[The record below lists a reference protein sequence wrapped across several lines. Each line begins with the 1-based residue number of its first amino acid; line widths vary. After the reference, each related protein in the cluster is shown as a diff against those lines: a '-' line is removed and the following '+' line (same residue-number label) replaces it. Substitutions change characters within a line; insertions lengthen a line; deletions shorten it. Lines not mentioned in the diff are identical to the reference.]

1 MKTDRK
7 KIMMI
12 FGTRPEATKICPVV
26 QELKKYPDWFETKVI
41 VTGQHKEQLQQ
52 ILSHF
57 NIQPDVDLT
66 LMKENQTLAYLTSAA
81 ITELDKI
88 LSEERP
94 DLILVHG
101 DTQTAVCG
109 GMAAFFHKI
118 PIGHIEAGLR
128 SQNKYSPWPEEIN
141 RRIVDVVSDF
151 LFAPTSTSK
160 ENLIREGYNE
170 ANIYVT
176 GQTAVDAAVLTKK
189 SNYNFKDEN
198 LNRLIEHKGRII
210 TVTAHRKENYGSPM
224 IGMFRAIRRVADE
237 NPDISVIYPIH
248 LSPVVREIAN
258 QILTGH
264 DRIHLIDPI
273 DYPDMINLMARSYL
287 ILSDSGGLQEEAPVL
302 KKPLV
307 LMRETTERPE
317 ALTANAVCLSGTDE
331 GKIHTITT
339 KLLTDLNY
347 YESMS
352 RAENPFGD
360 GMASKRIVQIIA
372 YYFGLTPNLPIE
384 FNSK

>member
-7 KIMMI
+7 KIMLI

-52 ILSHF
+52 ALSNF

-81 ITELDKI
+81 ITGLDKI
-88 LSEERP
+88 ISEERP

-101 DTQTAVCG
+101 DTQTAVSG
-109 GMAAFFHKI
+109 GMTAFFHKI

-141 RRIVDVVSDF
+141 RKIVDVVSDF
-151 LFAPTSTSK
+151 LFAPTSISK

-170 ANIYVT
+170 TNIYVT
-176 GQTAVDAAVLTKK
+176 GQTAVDAAILTKK
-189 SNYNFKDEN
+189 SNYNFKDDTI
-198 LNRLIEHKGRII
+198 NRLIEHKGRII

-224 IGMFRAIRRVADE
+224 VGMFNAIRRVVEE
-237 NPDISVIYPIH
+237 NPDISIIYPVH

-258 QILTGH
+258 KILTGH

-273 DYPDMINLMARSYL
+273 EYPDMINLMARSFL
-287 ILSDSGGLQEEAPVL
+287 ILSDSGGLQEEAPVF

-317 ALTANAVCLSGTDE
+317 AITANAVCLSGTDE
-331 GKIHTITT
+331 EMIHTITT
-339 KLLTDLNY
+339 KLLTDPNY
-347 YESMS
+347 YKAMS
-352 RAENPFGD
+352 HADNPFGD
-360 GMASKRIVQIIA
+360 GQASKRIVQIIA
-372 YYFGLTPNLPIE
+372 YYFGFVPDLPKE
-384 FNSK
+384 FNAK